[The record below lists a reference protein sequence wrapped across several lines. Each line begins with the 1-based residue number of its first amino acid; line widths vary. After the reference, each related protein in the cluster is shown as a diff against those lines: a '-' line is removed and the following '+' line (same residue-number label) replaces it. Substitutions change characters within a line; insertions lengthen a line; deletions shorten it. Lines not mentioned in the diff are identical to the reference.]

1 MAAPG
6 ITTEH
11 GSGARSTAPVLRLT
25 GLGWGVGGA
34 TIVEDITLDV
44 HEGEF
49 LAFIGPNGAGKT
61 SLFNLISGLTTA
73 TSGTIALDGT
83 DMTGRPA
90 HARARRGIG
99 RTFQTSSLWPG
110 MSVAD
115 HVRLAAQAARGGSYR
130 LWLRASPYTDDVHGV
145 LERTGLGHRAGA
157 LASELS
163 HGEKRKLELAVLL
176 VGEPRLMLLDE
187 PMAGVSAEEVPALTE
202 LIRTLHRDE
211 GRTVLMVEHHMD
223 VLLGLADRLAV
234 MHHGRLLALD
244 TPEAVTADP
253 TVQQAY
259 LGEGL

>member
-1 MAAPG
+1 MTVSDSAARHRDG
-6 ITTEH
+6 ERT
-11 GSGARSTAPVLRLT
+11 TAPVLRLD

-34 TIVEDITLDV
+34 TIVEDVTLSV

-73 TSGTIALDGT
+73 TSGTIALDGA
-83 DMTGRPA
+83 DMTDRPA

-130 LWLRASPYTDDVHGV
+130 LWRRAAPYTAEVAGV
-145 LERTGLGHRAGA
+145 LERTGLGHRARA
-157 LASELS
+157 MASELS